1 MGVSSVT
8 GCARLA
14 GVPPNREQVIER
26 FMSGAP
32 RIAIVH
38 GSEDHPPA
46 LGSKETVRRLARCL
60 WTNGGIPFEVGQ
72 SFPCEELSLG
82 SEGGHYALLA
92 RNFCAANMAAHMEAQ
107 GYDGAIVIGVCDKMM
122 VGNLRA
128 LIETDLARQR
138 RRSRP
143 VFAMVIP
150 SLIAREPFTTE

>member
-1 MGVSSVT
+1 
-8 GCARLA
+8 
-14 GVPPNREQVIER
+14 
-26 FMSGAP
+26 MSGAP

-46 LGSKETVRRLARCL
+46 LGSKETVRRLARCI

-92 RNFCAANMAAHMEAQ
+92 RKFWAANMAAHVEAQ

-150 SLIAREPFTTE
+150 SLIAREPFTTEEEKRRFEPLKTRLSDTERRELDELL